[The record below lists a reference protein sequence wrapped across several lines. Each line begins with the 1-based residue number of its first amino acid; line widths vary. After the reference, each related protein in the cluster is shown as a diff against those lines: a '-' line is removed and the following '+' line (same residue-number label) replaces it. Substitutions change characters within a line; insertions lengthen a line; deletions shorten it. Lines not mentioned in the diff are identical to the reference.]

1 MHWLDPY
8 RLAEIHR
15 ETYVAILKSWVPHGK
30 RDEFARLCGIT
41 REYLSCLCALD
52 SKREG
57 NVPIHKRYP
66 SPQVA
71 RKIAKAL
78 SAPLEIKRS
87 LLESMELAHM
97 NSARLYYDSRKSIEP
112 PLILAQLSE
121 LNIAHQQA
129 TFGNNLTGVRRAYRV
144 VRDASENLL
153 QRIDPEKYP
162 DSFAQ
167 LCLYYHDVQCI
178 LDRPDKALFYA
189 KMAQFVL
196 ESFDMI
202 ESGYTRQGRD
212 NLEINAIRGEA
223 IAYHSLKLDRLV
235 PDILTNRACRTP
247 AYRNSQSFWEPFV
260 KRDFIN
266 ATVEIPRFGFRELNK
281 IARQIEALCEQNS
294 DGLTLL
300 LIHESWLRSL
310 IKHEKIRQ
318 AQHILREEIE
328 RLPNLPQAGALHRV
342 LLFKS
347 GADLAWKVHDHESW
361 ESYVIET
368 VRLMQKAGLKH
379 QLAEIK
385 RSYGSSLLPI
395 LEKLGSSH
403 ALAD

>member
-41 REYLSCLCALD
+41 REYFSCLCALD
-52 SKREG
+52 SQLEG

-66 SPQVA
+66 SPHVA

-78 SAPLEIKRS
+78 SAPVEIKRS

-97 NSARLYYDSRKSIEP
+97 NSVRLYYDSRKTIEP
-112 PLILAQLSE
+112 PLIIAQLSD
-121 LNIAHQQA
+121 LNMAHQQA
-129 TFGNNLTGVRRAYRV
+129 TFGNNLTEVRRAYRV
-144 VRDASENLL
+144 ARDASENLL
-153 QRIDPEKYP
+153 QRVDPEKYP
-162 DSFAQ
+162 DSFTQ
-167 LCLYYHDVQCI
+167 LCLYYHDAQCV
-178 LDRPDKALFYA
+178 LNRPDKALFYA

-196 ESFDMI
+196 ESVDNI
-202 ESGYTRQGRD
+202 ESGYTKEGRD

-223 IAYHSLKLDRLV
+223 IAYHNLKLDRLV
-235 PDILTNRACRTP
+235 PDILLNRACHTS

-266 ATVEIPRFGFRELNK
+266 ATVEIPRFGFREVNK
-281 IARQIEALCEQNS
+281 IARQIEALCERNS

-300 LIHESWLRSL
+300 LVHETWLRSL
-310 IKHEKIRQ
+310 IKHEKIKQ

-328 RLPNLPQAGALHRV
+328 RLPNLPQAGTLHQV

-347 GADLAWKVHDHESW
+347 AAELAWRLHDNKTW
-361 ESYVIET
+361 KSYITKT
-368 VRLMQKAGLKH
+368 VGLIKKAGLKH
-379 QLAEIK
+379 QLAQIK
-385 RSYGSSLLPI
+385 HSYGSSLHPI
-395 LEKLGSSH
+395 LDELGLSH
-403 ALAD
+403 T